1 MASYLLTNLL
11 VGIVLKALEDA
22 HQAERPAGPGTA
34 PEPARTAVVAVPAGH
49 RVPRPGASLRELRTA
64 LDALEAELAGQAPAG
79 GADRRPTGRRP
90 KSGRR
95 AARAGK

>member
-34 PEPARTAVVAVPAGH
+34 PEPARTPW
-49 RVPRPGASLRELRTA
+49 
-64 LDALEAELAGQAPAG
+64 
-79 GADRRPTGRRP
+79 
-90 KSGRR
+90 
-95 AARAGK
+95 